1 MPVSW
6 DYFVRRNSIDVASFL
21 KKHDCSNYEDL
32 CRLLDERDIV
42 LPEQSE
48 MTEYFPP
55 PPPPPR
61 KAPASRR
68 ERLGIKKPKPAP
80 KPKPVPKSKQSNLK
94 RTAAKKT
101 QEKKEATKEVKNDS
115 KQAG

>member
-21 KKHDCSNYEDL
+21 KKHDCNSYEGL
-32 CRLLDERDIV
+32 CKLLDERDII
-42 LPEQSE
+42 LPERSE

-61 KAPASRR
+61 KAPSSRR
-68 ERLGIKKPKPAP
+68 ERLGIKKPTP
-80 KPKPVPKSKQSNLK
+80 KPKPSSAKRAAAK
-94 RTAAKKT
+94 RT
-101 QEKKEATKEVKNDS
+101 QLKKEAAKEVKDDS

>member
-21 KKHDCSNYEDL
+21 KKHDCSSYEGL
-32 CRLLDERDIV
+32 CKLLDERDVI
-42 LPEQSE
+42 LPERAE

-68 ERLGIKKPKPAP
+68 ERLGIKKRT
-80 KPKPVPKSKQSNLK
+80 PKSPPPNVK
-94 RTAAKKT
+94 RATVKKT
-101 QEKKEATKEVKNDS
+101 QAKKEETKEVKDDS

>member
-32 CRLLDERDIV
+32 CKLLDERDIV
-42 LPEQSE
+42 LPERSE
-48 MTEYFPP
+48 MTEHFPP

-61 KAPASRR
+61 KAPARTR

-80 KPKPVPKSKQSNLK
+80 KPKQSNLK

-101 QEKKEATKEVKNDS
+101 QAKKEATKEVKDGS